1 MSQTK
6 TAVMIKNIFLLTLTL
21 IVVQV
26 NGQNVLLFEDFNS
39 GNIPVDFTTYDLDQN
54 PLDPVMYQWMPAY
67 ASFVGVNYMG
77 SIFAGS
83 PSLFTSPGAADK
95 WMVTPAITLSDNS
108 DTKTL
113 RFDASRGDAFS
124 TDGIEVYVST
134 GNTPADFSDSSALY
148 SSTGIGEPYL
158 GQGWGTRTIDITA
171 YSGQTIHIGFRNNN
185 YNQIV
190 ICIDNIEVIE
200 ESGTNNVDE
209 AILDNPIN
217 IYPNPSLGEVTVQWS
232 GTESTAEAM
241 LFDAHGR
248 RLNLYSSV
256 ANGSNLPLNV
266 TPGSYSLAI
275 KTSTGYSKQSI
286 QVVR

>member
-1 MSQTK
+1 MKSSNK
-6 TAVMIKNIFLLTLTL
+6 AKSKRMIKNLLLLTLTL
-21 IVVQV
+21 IVLQV

-39 GNIPVDFTTYDLDQN
+39 GTIPVDFMTYDLDQN
-54 PLDPVMYQWMPAY
+54 ALDPAMYQWMPAY

-83 PSLFTSPGAADK
+83 PSLFTSPGTADK

-113 RFDASRGDAFS
+113 RFDAARGDAFS

-134 GNTPADFSDSSALY
+134 SNTPADFSDSSALY
-148 SSTGIGEPYL
+148 SSTGIGEPFL

-185 YNQIV
+185 YGQVV

-200 ESGTNNVDE
+200 QSGTNNVDE

-217 IYPNPSLGEVTVQWS
+217 IYPNPTKDILNINGDYLRLEIYDGLGKLALS
-232 GTESTAEAM
+232 STKK
-241 LFDAHGR
+241 GKI
-248 RLNLYSSV
+248 
-256 ANGSNLPLNV
+256 NV
-266 TPGSYSLAI
+266 SDLTKGIYSLKI
-275 KTSTGYSKQSI
+275 QTRDHLISKKLI
-286 QVVR
+286 IAE

>member
-1 MSQTK
+1 
-6 TAVMIKNIFLLTLTL
+6 MIKNIFLLTLTL
-21 IVVQV
+21 TVLQV

-39 GNIPVDFTTYDLDQN
+39 GTIPVDFTTYDLDQN

-83 PSLFTSPGAADK
+83 PSLFTSPGTADK
-95 WMVTPAITLSDNS
+95 WLVTPAITLSDNS
-108 DTKTL
+108 DTKTVT
-113 RFDASRGDAFS
+113 FDAARGDAFS
-124 TDGIEVYVST
+124 TDGVEVYVST

-148 SSTGIGEPYL
+148 SSTGIGEPYI
-158 GQGWGTRTIDITA
+158 GQGWGARAIDITA

-185 YNQIV
+185 YNQVV
-190 ICIDNIEVIE
+190 IGIDNIEGIE
-200 ESGTNNVDE
+200 QSGTSNVDE

-232 GTESTAEAM
+232 GAESTAEAM

-248 RLNLYSSV
+248 RLNYYSNV
-256 ANGSNLPLNV
+256 ANGSDLPLNV
-266 TPGSYSLAI
+266 TPGSYILAI
-275 KTSTGYSKQSI
+275 KTTTGYSKQSI